1 MGLMAGITGNAE
13 MLPNAQARRDY
24 TRILM
29 DDEVVEAAFRLWRD
43 VIMLTDRRF
52 IKVNRQGMRG
62 KKVEYLSIPYGEI
75 SAFAVE
81 TAGTFDLDA
90 ELKLWVSGMPKRD
103 LGDGCSVSQRFSKG
117 VDVYRIQQILAE
129 HTCRRR

>member
-1 MGLMAGITGNAE
+1 MGIMAGITGNAE

-24 TRILM
+24 ARILM

-52 IKVNRQGMRG
+52 IKVNRQGLRG
-62 KKVEYLSIPYGEI
+62 KKVEYLSVPYGEI
-75 SAFAVE
+75 AAFAVE

-90 ELKLWVSGMPKRD
+90 ELKLWVSGMSQRRD
-103 LGDGCSVSQRFSKG
+103 GFANDCSVSQRFSKG
-117 VDVYRIQQILAE
+117 VDVYRIQQILAK
-129 HTCRRR
+129 HTCR